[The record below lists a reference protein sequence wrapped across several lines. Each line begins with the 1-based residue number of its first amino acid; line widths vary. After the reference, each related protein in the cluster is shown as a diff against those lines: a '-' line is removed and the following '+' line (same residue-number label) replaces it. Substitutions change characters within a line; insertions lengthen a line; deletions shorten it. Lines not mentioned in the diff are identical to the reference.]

1 MMNLD
6 LPMMGNGEFDEDFVV
21 ESCIVRSLSP
31 ALTLKQGLEK
41 IKDAVE
47 ELKLNPP
54 CSRSGLYRFQVAV
67 PPSAKAM
74 NWFFSQ
80 PLSSAVFPLFFLS
93 KETEDLIFKSLSLG
107 GTCGVFGI
115 GAAVRF
121 TCPSF
126 STLGGQNSFKRYLSI
141 DSTCVT
147 AYGFMNANFNEES
160 SSMRHEAGSF
170 YIFIPQIELDED
182 EGISILSATLAWSD
196 SPLSTFEESIHSY
209 ELSLYQALHSLS
221 TIERYDKCIRSTL
234 RKFDLV
240 KDATFKMVYMKASS
254 LSEKGIEADLME
266 LETPFSCQFCIRLSP
281 TVTAASNMLDHSGER
296 TFSSQDYANINALWA
311 SLIIEECT
319 RFGLMYFCVAPGSRS
334 SPLAIAASTH
344 PLTTCIACFDE
355 RSLAFHALGY
365 ARGSHKPAVV
375 ITSSGTAVSNL
386 LPAVVESSQGFV
398 PLLLL
403 TADRPPE
410 LHDAGAN
417 QAINQVNHFG
427 SFVRFFFGL
436 PVPTDHIP
444 ARMILTTLDSA
455 VYWATSSPCG
465 PVHINCPFREPLE
478 NSPKEWM
485 LSCLKGLDSWM
496 SSAEPFTKYIQLQ
509 HSHAPDDSQG
519 QMAEVIEVI
528 QGAKRGLLLIG
539 AITTEDDIW
548 AALLLAKHLCWPVVA
563 DILSGLRLRK
573 LSTSFQE
580 IEDNVLFLDHLDH
593 ALLSDFVRVWAQA
606 DVIIQIGSRI
616 TSKRISQMIEDCFP
630 CSYIMVD
637 KHPCR
642 HDPSHLLTHRIQ
654 STITQFA
661 DCLCKAQFPLMSS
674 KWSVSLRALDMM
686 VAQEISS
693 LIHSESFLTE
703 PYVAHVILEAL
714 TCDSALFIGNSMAIR
729 DADMYARNSAD
740 CTHRIGDTVLSLGLP
755 FHWIRVSGNR
765 GASGI
770 DGLLSTAIGFAVG
783 CNKRVLCVIGDVSFL
798 YDTNGLSILSQRMR
812 RKPMTILV
820 LNNHGGAI
828 FSLLPIAE
836 RTERR
841 VLDQYFY
848 TSHNVSIGKLCLA
861 HGMKH
866 LEVRTKIE
874 LQDALFTSQQE
885 NRDCVIEVESCID
898 SNAAFHSTLRKFA
911 CQAADHALNMLSKF
925 SIPDF
930 IFHGS
935 FLCKIHGMEYSIY
948 RIPLCAPPT
957 SASVN
962 YKTTTFYR
970 DGFILILSLEGG
982 HVGFGEVAPLE
993 IHEEDLLDVEEQLR
1007 FLHHVIKGAKISFY
1021 LPLLK
1026 GSFSSWIWSCLG
1038 IPPSSIFPSVRCGLE
1053 MAILNAIAA
1062 QEGSSL
1068 LNILHPYKVE
1078 EEISERSKRVQICA
1092 LLDSNGSPLEVAYLA
1107 KTLVEEGFTAIKL
1120 KVARRADPIEDAT
1133 VIQEIRKMVGLQIE
1147 LRADANRNWTY
1158 EQAIQFGSY
1167 VKNCDLKYIEEPV
1180 KDEDDIIKFCE
1191 ETGLPVALDETMD
1204 KIGETPLQKL
1214 AKFSHSGIV
1223 AVVIKP
1229 SVVGGFENAALIAR
1243 WAQQQG
1249 KMAVV
1254 SAAFESGL
1262 SLSAYIQL
1270 SSYFELQSA
1279 EICKLMNKQLVPSV
1293 AHGLGTYRWLKED
1306 VTFEPLSINRS
1317 QDSGFIEASVVDAD
1331 RILQK
1336 FQINRD
1342 TIIRI
1347 FSEEQV
1353 YTHQLAVDSDGFS
1366 CLLNVHEIGAS
1377 IENDVVVFLHGFL
1390 GTGGDWIATMKA
1402 ISGSA
1407 RCISIDLPGHGGSK
1421 IQNHDGKEDVLEP
1434 NLSIEVVADV
1444 LYKLIHSIT
1453 PGKVTLVGYSMGARI
1468 ALYMAL
1474 TSSFSDKIKGA
1485 VIISGSPGLKN
1496 DEARKIRMVKDDSR
1510 SHALITHGLQIFLES
1525 WYSGE
1530 LWKSLRG
1537 HPQFNQIVASR
1548 LQHKDV
1554 RSLAKTLSDLSIGRQ
1569 RPLWEDLRQCS
1580 TPLLLI
1586 VGEKDGKFKRIAQE
1600 MCYEIG
1606 HGTSNGDD
1614 SRKEIYEIVEVP
1626 NCGHAAHLENPL
1638 PIIRALRRFLTG
1650 LENSSTPNERAVPF
1664 HGS

>member
-1 MMNLD
+1 MKAVTSHTAIPFTPQFLRPLRRNAPPPNLPFLTSFPRFLLSPSNPNLKVAQVMNLD

-93 KETEDLIFKSLSLG
+93 KETENLIFKSLSLG
-107 GTCGVFGI
+107 GTCG
-115 GAAVRF
+115 
-121 TCPSF
+121 
-126 STLGGQNSFKRYLSI
+126 LYYRYLSI

-160 SSMRHEAGSF
+160 SSIRHEAGSF
-170 YIFIPQIELDED
+170 YILFLRILYWQIELDED

-196 SPLSTFEESIHSY
+196 SPIVHLRSPFILMSYLCTRYFE
-209 ELSLYQALHSLS
+209 ALHSLS
-221 TIERYDKCIRSTL
+221 TIERHNKCIIVIL
-234 RKFDLV
+234 RKFDL
-240 KDATFKMVYMKASS
+240 VYMKASS

-334 SPLAIAASTH
+334 SPLAIAASSH

-386 LPAVVESSQGFV
+386 LPA
-398 PLLLL
+398 
-403 TADRPPE
+403 
-410 LHDAGAN
+410 
-417 QAINQVNHFG
+417 VNHFG

-606 DVIIQIGSRI
+606 DVIIQ
-616 TSKRISQMIEDCFP
+616 MIEDCFP

-661 DCLCKAQFPLMSS
+661 DCLCKAQFPRMSS
-674 KWSVSLRALDMM
+674 KWSVSLGIGYDGMCCFAMIL

-729 DADMYARNSAD
+729 DADMYAQNSAD

-911 CQAADHALNMLSKF
+911 CQAADHALNMLSK
-925 SIPDF
+925 
-930 IFHGS
+930 
-935 FLCKIHGMEYSIY
+935 
-948 RIPLCAPPT
+948 IPLCAPPT

-982 HVGFGEVAPLE
+982 HVGFGERSN
-993 IHEEDLLDVEEQLR
+993 R
-1007 FLHHVIKGAKISFY
+1007 FLHHVIKGAKINFY

-1147 LRADANRNWTY
+1147 LP
-1158 EQAIQFGSY
+1158 IQFGSY

-1353 YTHQLAVDSDGFS
+1353 YTYQLAVDSDGFS

-1377 IENDVVVFLHGFL
+1377 IENDVVIFLHGFL

-1530 LWKSLRG
+1530 LWKRSS
-1537 HPQFNQIVASR
+1537 QFNQIVASR

-1554 RSLAKTLSDLSIGRQ
+1554 WSLAKTLSDLSIGRQ

-1650 LENSSTPNERAVPF
+1650 LENSSTPNERAAPF

>member
-1 MMNLD
+1 MKAVTSHTAIPFTPQFLRPLRRNAPPPNLPFLTSFLASSSLLRTLISRFSSVAQVMNLD

-93 KETEDLIFKSLSLG
+93 KETENLIFKSLSLG

-281 TVTAASNMLDHSGER
+281 TVTAASNMD
-296 TFSSQDYANINALWA
+296 FSSQDYANINALWA

-319 RFGLMYFCVAPGSRS
+319 RFGLMLQDQDHLPCYCCFHS
-334 SPLAIAASTH
+334 S
-344 PLTTCIACFDE
+344 LTTCIACFDE

-386 LPAVVESSQGFV
+386 LPA
-398 PLLLL
+398 
-403 TADRPPE
+403 
-410 LHDAGAN
+410 
-417 QAINQVNHFG
+417 VNHFG

-729 DADMYARNSAD
+729 DADMYAQNSAD

-798 YDTNGLSILSQRMR
+798 YDTNGLSILRCA
-812 RKPMTILV
+812 KPMTILV

-861 HGMKH
+861 HGAD
-866 LEVRTKIE
+866 KIE

-935 FLCKIHGMEYSIY
+935 FLCKIRGMEYSIY

-970 DGFILILSLEGG
+970 DVFEQ
-982 HVGFGEVAPLE
+982 VAPLE

-1078 EEISERSKRVQICA
+1078 EEISERSKEFRFVPFLI
-1092 LLDSNGSPLEVAYLA
+1092 LMGLLEVAYLA

-1353 YTHQLAVDSDGFS
+1353 YTYQLAVDSDGFS

-1377 IENDVVVFLHGFL
+1377 IENDVVIFLHGFL

-1474 TSSFSDKIKGA
+1474 TSSFGDKIKGA

-1569 RPLWEDLRQCS
+1569 R
-1580 TPLLLI
+1580 
-1586 VGEKDGKFKRIAQE
+1586 IAQE

-1606 HGTSNGDD
+1606 HGTSNGDG

-1650 LENSSTPNERAVPF
+1650 LENSSTPNERAAPF